1 MRAKLLIMQRGRD
14 GRMQRQDAGYR
25 QIWYLDSLEGTW
37 AYPFDS
43 QRAPLPYRT
52 RDKSMSDKETNTEH
66 SSEHSENSPPSLI
79 QLVLSVM
86 AAAIGVQTKAGRARD
101 FRTNS
106 PLPFIL
112 AGLLFTI
119 AFVATLILVV
129 NLVL

>member
-1 MRAKLLIMQRGRD
+1 
-14 GRMQRQDAGYR
+14 
-25 QIWYLDSLEGTW
+25 
-37 AYPFDS
+37 
-43 QRAPLPYRT
+43 
-52 RDKSMSDKETNTEH
+52 MSDKETNTEH
-66 SSEHSENSPPSLI
+66 SSEHSENRPPSLI

-86 AAAIGVQTKAGRARD
+86 AAAIGVQTKAGRERD

>member
-1 MRAKLLIMQRGRD
+1 
-14 GRMQRQDAGYR
+14 
-25 QIWYLDSLEGTW
+25 
-37 AYPFDS
+37 
-43 QRAPLPYRT
+43 
-52 RDKSMSDKETNTEH
+52 MSDKETNPEN
-66 SSEHSENSPPSLI
+66 SSEHSEGGPPSLF

-86 AAAIGVQTKAGRARD
+86 AAAIGVQTKAGRERD

-112 AGLLFTI
+112 SGLLFTI

>member
-1 MRAKLLIMQRGRD
+1 
-14 GRMQRQDAGYR
+14 
-25 QIWYLDSLEGTW
+25 
-37 AYPFDS
+37 
-43 QRAPLPYRT
+43 
-52 RDKSMSDKETNTEH
+52 MSDKETNPEN
-66 SSEHSENSPPSLI
+66 SCEHSEDGPPGLF

-86 AAAIGVQTKAGRARD
+86 AAAIGVQTKAGRERD

-119 AFVATLILVV
+119 AFIATLILVV

>member
-1 MRAKLLIMQRGRD
+1 
-14 GRMQRQDAGYR
+14 
-25 QIWYLDSLEGTW
+25 
-37 AYPFDS
+37 
-43 QRAPLPYRT
+43 
-52 RDKSMSDKETNTEH
+52 MSDKETNPQN
-66 SSEHSENSPPSLI
+66 SSEHSAGGPPSLF

-86 AAAIGVQTKAGRARD
+86 AAAIGVQTKAGRERD

>member
-1 MRAKLLIMQRGRD
+1 
-14 GRMQRQDAGYR
+14 
-25 QIWYLDSLEGTW
+25 
-37 AYPFDS
+37 
-43 QRAPLPYRT
+43 
-52 RDKSMSDKETNTEH
+52 MSDKETNSEN
-66 SSEHSENSPPSLI
+66 SSEHAEDGPPSLF

-86 AAAIGVQTKAGRARD
+86 AAAIGVQTKAGRERD

>member
-1 MRAKLLIMQRGRD
+1 M
-14 GRMQRQDAGYR
+14 
-25 QIWYLDSLEGTW
+25 
-37 AYPFDS
+37 F
-43 QRAPLPYRT
+43 
-52 RDKSMSDKETNTEH
+52 
-66 SSEHSENSPPSLI
+66 

-86 AAAIGVQTKAGRARD
+86 AAAIGVQTKAGRERD

>member
-1 MRAKLLIMQRGRD
+1 
-14 GRMQRQDAGYR
+14 
-25 QIWYLDSLEGTW
+25 
-37 AYPFDS
+37 
-43 QRAPLPYRT
+43 
-52 RDKSMSDKETNTEH
+52 MSDKETNPEN
-66 SSEHSENSPPSLI
+66 SSEHSEGVPPSLF

-86 AAAIGVQTKAGRARD
+86 AAAIGVQTKAGRERD
-101 FRTNS
+101 FKTNS

>member
-1 MRAKLLIMQRGRD
+1 
-14 GRMQRQDAGYR
+14 
-25 QIWYLDSLEGTW
+25 
-37 AYPFDS
+37 
-43 QRAPLPYRT
+43 
-52 RDKSMSDKETNTEH
+52 MSDKETNPEN
-66 SSEHSENSPPSLI
+66 SSEHSEGGPPSLF

-86 AAAIGVQTKAGRARD
+86 AAAIGVQTKARRERD

>member
-1 MRAKLLIMQRGRD
+1 
-14 GRMQRQDAGYR
+14 
-25 QIWYLDSLEGTW
+25 
-37 AYPFDS
+37 
-43 QRAPLPYRT
+43 
-52 RDKSMSDKETNTEH
+52 MSDEETNPENP
-66 SSEHSENSPPSLI
+66 SEHSEGVPPSLF

-86 AAAIGVQTKAGRARD
+86 AAAIGVQTKAGRERD

>member
-1 MRAKLLIMQRGRD
+1 
-14 GRMQRQDAGYR
+14 
-25 QIWYLDSLEGTW
+25 
-37 AYPFDS
+37 
-43 QRAPLPYRT
+43 
-52 RDKSMSDKETNTEH
+52 MSDRETNPEN
-66 SSEHSENSPPSLI
+66 SNEHSEGGPPSLF

-86 AAAIGVQTKAGRARD
+86 AAAIGIQTKAGRERD

>member
-1 MRAKLLIMQRGRD
+1 ML
-14 GRMQRQDAGYR
+14 
-25 QIWYLDSLEGTW
+25 
-37 AYPFDS
+37 
-43 QRAPLPYRT
+43 
-52 RDKSMSDKETNTEH
+52 DKETNPEN
-66 SSEHSENSPPSLI
+66 SSEHAEDDPPSLF

-86 AAAIGVQTKAGRARD
+86 AAAIGVQTKAGRERD
-101 FRTNS
+101 FKTNS

>member
-1 MRAKLLIMQRGRD
+1 
-14 GRMQRQDAGYR
+14 
-25 QIWYLDSLEGTW
+25 
-37 AYPFDS
+37 
-43 QRAPLPYRT
+43 
-52 RDKSMSDKETNTEH
+52 MSDRETNH
-66 SSEHSENSPPSLI
+66 ENSNEQSGGGPPSSF

-86 AAAIGVQTKAGRARD
+86 AAAIGVQTKAGRKRD

>member
-1 MRAKLLIMQRGRD
+1 
-14 GRMQRQDAGYR
+14 
-25 QIWYLDSLEGTW
+25 
-37 AYPFDS
+37 
-43 QRAPLPYRT
+43 
-52 RDKSMSDKETNTEH
+52 MSDKETNPENL
-66 SSEHSENSPPSLI
+66 SEHSEGGPPSLF

-86 AAAIGVQTKAGRARD
+86 AAAIGVQTKAGRERD

>member
-1 MRAKLLIMQRGRD
+1 
-14 GRMQRQDAGYR
+14 
-25 QIWYLDSLEGTW
+25 
-37 AYPFDS
+37 
-43 QRAPLPYRT
+43 
-52 RDKSMSDKETNTEH
+52 MSDKETNLEN
-66 SSEHSENSPPSLI
+66 SSERPKDGPPGLI

-86 AAAIGVQTKAGRARD
+86 AAAIGVQTKAGRERD

>member
-1 MRAKLLIMQRGRD
+1 
-14 GRMQRQDAGYR
+14 
-25 QIWYLDSLEGTW
+25 
-37 AYPFDS
+37 
-43 QRAPLPYRT
+43 
-52 RDKSMSDKETNTEH
+52 MSDKETNPQN
-66 SSEHSENSPPSLI
+66 SSEHSEGGPPSLF

-86 AAAIGVQTKAGRARD
+86 AAAIGVQTKVGRERD

>member
-1 MRAKLLIMQRGRD
+1 
-14 GRMQRQDAGYR
+14 
-25 QIWYLDSLEGTW
+25 
-37 AYPFDS
+37 
-43 QRAPLPYRT
+43 
-52 RDKSMSDKETNTEH
+52 MSDKETNPEN
-66 SSEHSENSPPSLI
+66 SCEHSEDSLPSLF

-86 AAAIGVQTKAGRARD
+86 AAAIGVQTKAGRERD

>member
-1 MRAKLLIMQRGRD
+1 
-14 GRMQRQDAGYR
+14 
-25 QIWYLDSLEGTW
+25 
-37 AYPFDS
+37 
-43 QRAPLPYRT
+43 
-52 RDKSMSDKETNTEH
+52 MSDRETDHEN
-66 SSEHSENSPPSLI
+66 SNEHSEGGPPSLF

-86 AAAIGVQTKAGRARD
+86 AAAIGVQTKAGRERD

-112 AGLLFTI
+112 AGLLFTF

>member
-1 MRAKLLIMQRGRD
+1 
-14 GRMQRQDAGYR
+14 
-25 QIWYLDSLEGTW
+25 
-37 AYPFDS
+37 
-43 QRAPLPYRT
+43 
-52 RDKSMSDKETNTEH
+52 MSDRETNSEN
-66 SSEHSENSPPSLI
+66 SNEHSEGGPPSLF

-86 AAAIGVQTKAGRARD
+86 AAAIGVQTKAGRERD